1 MCFKIVGI
9 PDTTNETKV
18 CDLIETVSGMS
29 IIPDSLEA
37 CHCLPPDEINKLII
51 KLSRRKDAEVVL
63 SKKPT
68 KIRASVLAVLV
79 LKVVKSSSMN
89 VSAATISSYGV
100 NAKLFGQ
107 RNGLKLSELA
117 MRGGSRAAA
126 TSKVERFVI
135 IVNGLQPLTI
145 IPKRSILD
153 VAAVLHLPLGQIKI
167 RIEPEGAVSRITH
180 ITGLQ
185 KLFPIISV

>member
-1 MCFKIVGI
+1 
-9 PDTTNETKV
+9 
-18 CDLIETVSGMS
+18 
-29 IIPDSLEA
+29 
-37 CHCLPPDEINKLII
+37 
-51 KLSRRKDAEVVL
+51 
-63 SKKPT
+63 
-68 KIRASVLAVLV
+68 
-79 LKVVKSSSMN
+79 
-89 VSAATISSYGV
+89 
-100 NAKLFGQ
+100 
-107 RNGLKLSELA
+107 